1 MRRRARRRRRR
12 RRALQPARH
21 RRRRRF
27 DRRGRRHSRARPP
40 GRGGDRP
47 YVGSHQARRD
57 RDRRARPGRD
67 FEDDRLGD
75 GREGRRRRLRRGAR
89 RRRRRRRGNNRVADG
104 THEPSHRRRARL
116 HVHPVRVR
124 SAELHRRHVRVAC
137 DDGEPG
143 IDGAA
148 VQVLRRPEKRPGVRV
163 AVLLRHDH
171 HVPEG
176 SARVGDAATDEV
188 GRRGRRRN
196 RRGAPGGGG
205 GAVGSFWGGG
215 RRYRGV
221 HEDVPYGDG
230 EWPRREI
237 EQHASRYDNTQ
248 AADTARKKNASA
260 DASRAGALASCFDT
274 KSSLRGGEH
283 EGKPDARPEQRHRD
297 GDEQRI
303 YDFRADRSQPH
314 PFRTHAHGRGVV
326 LLGEEFDVQRPF
338 LVVASVGERVPERR
352 RLHARGA
359 DFVIVPLKVH
369 PPHLVVLVLP
379 QQQGRT
385 VFAHDRELADAHVT
399 ERLRED
405 VSAGHRAE
413 KRLASFEARADVQ
426 QLAHSVAVPAAPP
439 LERSRRRRRRVP
451 LGSRAAQVLGGG
463 VRERVGTRSR
473 SRGRRCDRLRRVRL
487 VGAREHAVQRVQAG
501 RTGRR
506 RDAFIR
512 RAEARFRCRGRR
524 GPRARTRP
532 RRR

>member
-248 AADTARKKNASA
+248 AADTARKKTRAQTHRAPALSLLASTQSRHFAAESTKENPTHAQNSDTGMAMNSASMISEPTVLSPTRSGRTRTGVAWYSSEKSSTYNVHFLSSPPSGNAS
-260 DASRAGALASCFDT
+260 
-274 KSSLRGGEH
+274 
-283 EGKPDARPEQRHRD
+283 P
-297 GDEQRI
+297 
-303 YDFRADRSQPH
+303 
-314 PFRTHAHGRGVV
+314 
-326 LLGEEFDVQRPF
+326 
-338 LVVASVGERVPERR
+338 
-352 RLHARGA
+352 
-359 DFVIVPLKVH
+359 
-369 PPHLVVLVLP
+369 
-379 QQQGRT
+379 
-385 VFAHDRELADAHVT
+385 
-399 ERLRED
+399 
-405 VSAGHRAE
+405 
-413 KRLASFEARADVQ
+413 
-426 QLAHSVAVPAAPP
+426 SVAASTRAAPISSSF
-439 LERSRRRRRRVP
+439 L
-451 LGSRAAQVLGGG
+451 
-463 VRERVGTRSR
+463 
-473 SRGRRCDRLRRVRL
+473 
-487 VGAREHAVQRVQAG
+487 
-501 RTGRR
+501 
-506 RDAFIR
+506 
-512 RAEARFRCRGRR
+512 
-524 GPRARTRP
+524 
-532 RRR
+532 